1 MTHSLISRVDLVI
14 RISKNSDVNFWKM
27 TVGHLLKVKRE
38 QRRILKDLKYQ
49 FQYLFSLEVDFQ
61 IFWGKPVENS
71 YLLGYLY

>member
-38 QRRILKDLKYQ
+38 QRRILKDPKSDIR
-49 FQYLFSLEVDFQ
+49 YLFSLEIDFQ
-61 IFWGKPVENS
+61 IS
-71 YLLGYLY
+71 